1 TTAPLDTNP
10 EELHMFGRKNSSS
23 DNSSTV
29 SHQDRMFLAGEEV
42 YRRIESGECKDA
54 TAELMQAA
62 YDLSEDE

>member
-1 TTAPLDTNP
+1 
-10 EELHMFGRKNSSS
+10 MFGRKNSSS